1 MEFDKIV
8 SKICEETSKP
18 KEEILK
24 LIDNKVEE
32 LSGLITKDGAS
43 LIIANELGIK
53 IDPQVNKKVVD
64 FCKISDIT
72 QSKVPVSFISKVI
85 RKYDKNQFDMQGNI
99 GYVQSVLVG
108 DDTGI
113 IRTTFWNDNT
123 KILEEVKDGDVLEIE
138 NAYTRENKQDSS
150 RIDVHYGQYSNIRIN
165 PENIKVEVKQMENQN
180 IDFTHKKINEVEDNH
195 KNIKV
200 SGVITDFEIP
210 RFYFADPSSYKKVI
224 RDEDKYV
231 NPNTGEV
238 VDTPLRVPI
247 INFVIDDGTSN
258 ISVVGFRD
266 KAEKVTKSSSED
278 LIDMNVDDEKF
289 QKIKEK
295 MVGSKIEVGGNVSI
309 SNLTGEKQFL
319 INDVLK
325 IEFKTIEEISKELV
339 EEEDSQNNQSESE
352 EVSNENESENTNES
366 KEKKQSEDDLLDDI
380 EEIDFDDDL

>member
-8 SKICEETSKP
+8 SKICDETSKP

-72 QSKVPVSFISKVI
+72 QSKVPVSFTSKVI
-85 RKYDKNQFDMQGNI
+85 RKYDKNQFDMQGNV

-123 KILEEVKDGDVLEIE
+123 KILEEVKDGDILEIE

-210 RFYFADPSSYKKVI
+210 RFYFADPTSYKKVI

-339 EEEDSQNNQSESE
+339 EEEDSQNNQRESE